1 MNGQKISL
9 LIYYNLV
16 LISRSSDGLQRGLN
30 ALKQF
35 CETRQLM
42 VNTNKSKIM
51 HVTKKRRYEQPTV
64 AYNNDLLQSV
74 DNFLFLSFL

>member
-1 MNGQKISL
+1 MQHYSVFISDKVD
-9 LIYYNLV
+9 IEWTKNSVVNYADDLV
-16 LISRSSDGLQRGLN
+16 LISRSSDDLQKGLD

-51 HVTKKRRYEQPTV
+51 LVTKKCV
-64 AYNNDLLQSV
+64 INNQQ
-74 DNFLFLSFL
+74 